1 MIRLMA
7 RMARASLRLYPH
19 AWRAR
24 YGDEL
29 AALVEE
35 SQPRGRDLVDLA
47 LVGIGLR
54 VSSLRTGHGGVSMI
68 IGPAQRHPTAFAAG
82 AMALMLPTTAFVVL
96 SILGHELGLTGIA
109 ERIDPVITAVTAS
122 RFVDLALVAAP
133 AVSLLLAVAPV
144 VELGLG
150 GTPGRRVVTLGLRL
164 RTGNLVVAA
173 IALTIGALLLSHVLV
188 ETVLHA
194 AR

>member
-1 MIRLMA
+1 MIRLRA
-7 RMARASLRLYPH
+7 RMARASLRLYPG

-35 SQPRGRDLVDLA
+35 VEPRGRDLVDLA

-54 VSSLRTGHGGVSMI
+54 VSSLRTGNGGFSMI
-68 IGPAQRHPTAFAAG
+68 IGPAQRHPTAFAVG
-82 AMALMLPTTAFVVL
+82 AMALMLPTVAFVML
-96 SILGHELGLTGIA
+96 SLLGHELGLAGIA
-109 ERIDPVITAVTAS
+109 ERVDPVISAVTAP
-122 RFVDLALVAAP
+122 RFIDLALVMAP

-144 VELGLG
+144 VELGLR
-150 GTPGRRVVTLGLRL
+150 GTSGQLVVTVGLHL
-164 RTGNLVVAA
+164 RTGNLAVAA
-173 IALTIGALLLSHVLV
+173 IALTVGAFLVGHILV

-194 AR
+194 GP